1 MENQENAAYVL
12 AKQRDFVGEPLFESA
27 GHVSEAIE
35 RVFHVVA
42 SSIDQIPS
50 QIAPSRNEILLYNV
64 HNLVNSK
71 IGVIRKHH
79 RQFADSF
86 QSVASIRLA
95 CCACHQIFKRL
106 VAIFVS

>member
-50 QIAPSRNEILLYNV
+50 QIAPSRNEILL
-64 HNLVNSK
+64 NS
-71 IGVIRKHH
+71 
-79 RQFADSF
+79 
-86 QSVASIRLA
+86 
-95 CCACHQIFKRL
+95 CACHQIFKRL